1 MMYACEMMTMIT
13 EKKAKEEAERKEREA
28 REKAEKL
35 AKALQNFYNN
45 LKAIDVFVEEQI
57 FKGEG
62 KAKILIEQDF
72 NDPDDF
78 YYFAK
83 KDWRYST
90 VYPYWNNQR
99 VSTSFPL
106 ETYVA
111 YLRDHCY
118 TVEVIKEPFKAYSS
132 TFKSDRIMEGLTL
145 SISID

>member
-13 EKKAKEEAERKEREA
+13 EKKAREEAERLEREA

-35 AKALQNFYNN
+35 AKALQNFYND
-45 LKAIDVFVEEQI
+45 LKEIDAFVEKQI
-57 FKGEG
+57 LKGEG
-62 KAKILIEQDF
+62 KVKILIDRDSYE
-72 NDPDDF
+72 PDDF

-106 ETYVA
+106 ETYIA
-111 YLRDHCY
+111 YLRDHYY
-118 TVEVIKEPFKAYSS
+118 TVEVIKEPFMAYSS
-132 TFKSDRIMEGLTL
+132 TLKFDRMMEGLTL